1 MGASNA
7 TSGAPEAS
15 PHRVSG
21 VNSLRPDDAALISGS
36 PRPRAPQSPLGV
48 DGDLATLPQGVTM
61 TSRRTLLSSLAV
73 AATLALPL
81 SAHAQQFFRIGTGGT
96 AGTYYPVGG
105 MIANAVSQPGKIVAT
120 AQASNG
126 SVANVSA
133 IAGGSMESGFSQA
146 DVATWAQKGTG
157 LYEGKPNVPGLRL
170 IANLYPESV
179 HVVVRKGSGIKTV
192 ADLKGKRVAL
202 DEPGSGTLV
211 NARAIL
217 AAYGIK
223 EADIKP
229 EYIKPNQAGDKMKDG
244 SLDAFFFTGGA
255 PAGAIAE
262 LASAGSG
269 IDILPL
275 DGKEADA
282 LRASSSFFAPDLI
295 AADTYKGVGAV
306 KTLAVGAQ
314 WVTSDKADAATV
326 YEVTKALF
334 SAPAQ
339 AQLAAGHAKGKFITK
354 ENAIKGAGIPFHPGA
369 EKFYKEAG
377 LLK

>member
-1 MGASNA
+1 MRSTRN
-7 TSGAPEAS
+7 TF
-15 PHRVSG
+15 
-21 VNSLRPDDAALISGS
+21 LL
-36 PRPRAPQSPLGV
+36 
-48 DGDLATLPQGVTM
+48 LA
-61 TSRRTLLSSLAV
+61 AV
-73 AATLALPL
+73 AL
-81 SAHAQQFFRIGTGGT
+81 SAGVQAQQFFRIGTGGT

-105 MIANAVSQPGKIVAT
+105 MIANAVSQPGKIIVT

-126 SVANVSA
+126 SVANVTGV
-133 IAGGSMESGFSQA
+133 AGGALESGFSQA
-146 DVATWAQKGTG
+146 DVASWAFKGNG
-157 LYEGKPNVPGLRL
+157 LFEGKPNVPGLRM

-179 HVVVRKGSGIKTV
+179 HIVVRKGSAIKSV

-217 AAYGIK
+217 AAYGLK
-223 EADIKP
+223 DADLKP

-262 LASAGSG
+262 LASSGTG
-269 IDILPL
+269 IDLLPL
-275 DGKEADA
+275 EGKEAEA
-282 LRASSSFFAPDLI
+282 LRASSPFFSPDLI
-295 AADTYKGVGAV
+295 APDTYKGVGAV
-306 KTLAVGAQ
+306 NTLAVGAQ

-326 YEVTKALF
+326 YEITKALYG
-334 SAPAQ
+334 SAAQ

-354 ENAIKGAGIPFHPGA
+354 ENAVKGVGIPFHPGA

>member
-1 MGASNA
+1 MKF
-7 TSGAPEAS
+7 T
-15 PHRVSG
+15 RI
-21 VNSLRPDDAALISGS
+21 L
-36 PRPRAPQSPLGV
+36 
-48 DGDLATLPQGVTM
+48 
-61 TSRRTLLSSLAV
+61 
-73 AATLALPL
+73 TLAAAMAL
-81 SAHAQQFFRIGTGGT
+81 AGTAAQAQQFFRIGTGGT

-105 MIANAVSQPGKIVAT
+105 MIANAVSQPGKIVVT

-126 SVANVSA
+126 SVANVNG
-133 IAGGSMESGFSQA
+133 IAGGAMESGFSQS

-179 HVVVRKGSGIKTV
+179 HGVVKKGSGIRSV

-217 AAYGIK
+217 AAYGLK
-223 EADIKP
+223 ESDIKP

-269 IDILPL
+269 IELLPI
-275 DGKEADA
+275 DGAQADA
-282 LRASSSFFAPDLI
+282 LRKSSPFFTTDSI
-295 AADTYKGVGAV
+295 AAETYKGVAAV
-306 KTLAVGAQ
+306 QTLAVGAQ
-314 WVTSDKADAATV
+314 WVTSDKADATVV
-326 YEVTKALF
+326 YEITKALF
-334 SAPAQ
+334 GAAAQ
-339 AQLAAGHAKGKFITK
+339 QQLGAGHAKGKFITK
-354 ENAIKGAGIPFHPGA
+354 ENAVRSAGIPFHPGA
-369 EKFYKEAG
+369 EKFYREAG
-377 LLK
+377 LMK

>member
-1 MGASNA
+1 MK
-7 TSGAPEAS
+7 PL
-15 PHRVSG
+15 HRI
-21 VNSLRPDDAALISGS
+21 AL
-36 PRPRAPQSPLGV
+36 V
-48 DGDLATLPQGVTM
+48 
-61 TSRRTLLSSLAV
+61 
-73 AATLALPL
+73 LAL
-81 SAHAQQFFRIGTGGT
+81 AAAGAAGAQAQQFFRIGTGGT

-126 SVANVSA
+126 SVANVTG
-133 IAGGSMESGFSQA
+133 IAGGAMESGFSQA

-157 LYEGKPNVPGLRL
+157 IYEGKPNVPGLRL

-179 HVVVRKGSGIKTV
+179 HVVVRKDSGIKTV

-217 AAYGIK
+217 AAYGLK

-269 IDILPL
+269 IDVLPI
-275 DGKEADA
+275 DGAPAEA
-282 LRASSSFFAPDLI
+282 LKKTSPFFSDDVI
-295 AADTYKGVGAV
+295 AAETYKGVGQV

-326 YEVTKALF
+326 YEITKALF
-334 SAPAQ
+334 SDAAQ
-339 AQLAAGHAKGKFITK
+339 KQLAAGHAKGKFITK
-354 ENAIKGAGIPFHPGA
+354 ENAVRSAGIPFHPGA

-377 LLK
+377 VLK

>member
-1 MGASNA
+1 MK
-7 TSGAPEAS
+7 PI
-15 PHRVSG
+15 R
-21 VNSLRPDDAALISGS
+21 L
-36 PRPRAPQSPLGV
+36 
-48 DGDLATLPQGVTM
+48 LAV
-61 TSRRTLLSSLAV
+61 SLAL
-73 AATLALPL
+73 AAAVGG
-81 SAHAQQFFRIGTGGT
+81 AHAQQFFRIGTGGT

-105 MIANAVSQPGKIVAT
+105 AIANAVSQPGKIVVT

-126 SVANVSA
+126 SVANVTA
-133 IAGGSMESGFSQA
+133 IAGGQMESGFSQS

-157 LYEGKPNVPGLRL
+157 LYEGKANVPGLRL

-179 HVVVRKGSGIKTV
+179 HVVVRKGAGVKSV

-211 NARAIL
+211 NAKAIL
-217 AAYGIK
+217 AAYGLK
-223 EADIKP
+223 ESDLKP

-262 LASAGSG
+262 LASSGSG
-269 IDILPL
+269 IDILPIE
-275 DGKEADA
+275 GAAAEA
-282 LRASSSFFAPDLI
+282 LKKSSPFFSDDTI
-295 AADTYKGVGAV
+295 AAETYKGVGQV

-314 WVTSDKADAATV
+314 WVTSDKADANTV
-326 YEVTKALF
+326 YEITKALF
-334 SAPAQ
+334 SDAAQ
-339 AQLAAGHAKGKFITK
+339 KALAAGHAKGKFITK
-354 ENAIKGAGIPFHPGA
+354 ENAVKAAGIPFHPGA